1 MTGAK
6 QSRRCNLLTFFS
18 TILATVL
25 LLIFQRFSPTAAAV
39 PQWRR
44 GGTQEHIDVARGA
57 EAVGHGQGRCE
68 DSLRGGSSRWRRRRG
83 FADGGRGTRV
93 RLALQHAAVGNWYR
107 LGTLRVLPHLLGNS
121 DPDKLREKAAELVK
135 LSAEEL
141 LKRQMEIKEL
151 MEKFKAP
158 SDAELIKIAIADLNN
173 SSLEDRQRAL
183 QELLILVEPI
193 DNANGLLPL
202 IQELGNADEGIRTTS
217 AWVLG
222 KASQDNVLVQNQIN
236 GYGALDRLVKMG
248 YSSSGP
254 EAAKALYTISSLI
267 RDNEHGQEL
276 FLSENGYAML
286 QHILSTTNTSVRLQ
300 KKVVS
305 LLAYIADFQLNT
317 GKSQAQSLLNH
328 FFI

>member
-193 DNANGLLPL
+193 DNAN
-202 IQELGNADEGIRTTS
+202 DEGIRTTS

>member
-107 LGTLRVLPHLLGNS
+107 LGTLRVLPHLLG
-121 DPDKLREKAAELVK
+121 E
-135 LSAEEL
+135 
-141 LKRQMEIKEL
+141 
-151 MEKFKAP
+151 F
-158 SDAELIKIAIADLNN
+158 ADLNPKC
-173 SSLEDRQRAL
+173 L
-183 QELLILVEPI
+183 Q
-193 DNANGLLPL
+193 
-202 IQELGNADEGIRTTS
+202 
-217 AWVLG
+217 
-222 KASQDNVLVQNQIN
+222 LVQFI
-236 GYGALDRLVKMG
+236 YRKIAPTM
-248 YSSSGP
+248 
-254 EAAKALYTISSLI
+254 LI
-267 RDNEHGQEL
+267 
-276 FLSENGYAML
+276 
-286 QHILSTTNTSVRLQ
+286 
-300 KKVVS
+300 
-305 LLAYIADFQLNT
+305 LAYIVIEVGAN
-317 GKSQAQSLLNH
+317 
-328 FFI
+328 

>member
-193 DNANGLLPL
+193 DNANGTWQCRRRNKNYFSMGAGQSQSGQCSCSKPDQWIWSFGQISEDGLFQFWTRSCKGRKRKSY
-202 IQELGNADEGIRTTS
+202 IEHQ
-217 AWVLG
+217 G
-222 KASQDNVLVQNQIN
+222 K
-236 GYGALDRLVKMG
+236 
-248 YSSSGP
+248 
-254 EAAKALYTISSLI
+254 
-267 RDNEHGQEL
+267 
-276 FLSENGYAML
+276 SEVEMYQRVVCL

-300 KKVVS
+300 KK
-305 LLAYIADFQLNT
+305 
-317 GKSQAQSLLNH
+317 
-328 FFI
+328 